1 MLCHAC
7 LKGRGKEGR
16 VYIHPGVKAV
26 ETQYGLK
33 LLLLF
38 FGFFFILVIEKFF
51 FFFLFPRII
60 HPILVPLVSLSLP

>member
-1 MLCHAC
+1 M
-7 LKGRGKEGR
+7 
-16 VYIHPGVKAV
+16 YIHPGVKAV